1 MAGTVTM
8 DARERNKQIV
18 REILDEIGR
27 GNLEKFRSAMA
38 NDIRYSIAGS
48 SPFSGAHTREQ
59 WWNEVVKPLGEKLDG
74 HIGIEL
80 KTIIAEGDLVFFA
93 IAGRGENQG
102 RPPLQ
107 PSLCSSVAVQGR
119 QDNRDH
125 RVAGHGVD
133 FADFRQAI
141 MTACA

>member
-80 KTIIAEGDLVFFA
+80 KTIIAEGDLVFSQSQGA
-93 IAGRGENQG
+93 AKTKDG
-102 RPPLQ
+102 RPYNHLYAH
-107 PSLCSSVAVQGR
+107 LWRFKDGKIIEITEWL
-119 QDNRDH
+119 D
-125 RVAGHGVD
+125 
-133 FADFRQAI
+133 
-141 MTACA
+141 TALTSQIFGKR